1 MPNVDLSS
9 ASASAC
15 RAGDADVHVT
25 GAYSV
30 CPGTPGIFN
39 CQIRLT
45 EDGLKNYK
53 EIVKVFFQYVSLL
66 RETPPQKWIFDEQ
79 KGLAD
84 VDFKFKEKTPASRFT
99 SKISAVMQTPL
110 PREWLLSGNS
120 RQVLA
125 SPSQPATTQGADSWM

>member
-1 MPNVDLSS
+1 METDGSI
-9 ASASAC
+9 
-15 RAGDADVHVT
+15 
-25 GAYSV
+25 GAYPV
-30 CPGTPGIFN
+30 CPGSPGIFN

-66 RETPPQKWIFDEQ
+66 RESSPQQWIFLEQ

-84 VDFKFKEKTPASRFT
+84 VDFKFKQKIPASRFT

-110 PREWLLSGNS
+110 PREWLLSGHS
-120 RQVLA
+120 
-125 SPSQPATTQGADSWM
+125 M

>member
-1 MPNVDLSS
+1 MLPPNSISRTPPRSPFLVFAAIGPTANL
-9 ASASAC
+9 
-15 RAGDADVHVT
+15 RK
-25 GAYSV
+25 GAYPV

-45 EDGLKNYK
+45 EDGLKNYQ

-66 RETPPQKWIFDEQ
+66 RETPPQEWIFQEQ

-84 VDFKFKEKTPASRFT
+84 VDFKFKQKTPASRFT

-110 PREWLLSGNS
+110 PRQWLLSGHS
-120 RQVLA
+120 R
-125 SPSQPATTQGADSWM
+125 

>member
-1 MPNVDLSS
+1 MTREKRPSS
-9 ASASAC
+9 TPLVSSRHLPVSDFTLANIS
-15 RAGDADVHVT
+15 RV
-25 GAYSV
+25 GAYPV

-66 RETPPQKWIFDEQ
+66 RENPPQEWIFEEQ

-84 VDFKFKEKTPASRFT
+84 VDFKFKQKTPASRFT

-110 PREWLLSGNS
+110 PREWLLSGHS
-120 RQVLA
+120 
-125 SPSQPATTQGADSWM
+125 T

>member
-1 MPNVDLSS
+1 MP
-9 ASASAC
+9 
-15 RAGDADVHVT
+15 RT
-25 GAYSV
+25 GAYPV

-53 EIVKVFFQYVSLL
+53 EIVKVFFQYISLL
-66 RETPPQKWIFDEQ
+66 KETPPQEWIFQEQ

-84 VDFKFKEKTPASRFT
+84 VDFKFKQKTPASRFT

-110 PREWLLSGNS
+110 PREWLLSGHS
-120 RQVLA
+120 
-125 SPSQPATTQGADSWM
+125 T

>member
-1 MPNVDLSS
+1 MTRVRKPRTLVPRCRF
-9 ASASAC
+9 ASLVWPRSLLPVSYPKIANIS
-15 RAGDADVHVT
+15 RI
-25 GAYSV
+25 GAYPV

-66 RETPPQKWIFDEQ
+66 RETPPQEWIFEEQ

-84 VDFKFKEKTPASRFT
+84 VDFKFKQKTPASRFT

-110 PREWLLSGNS
+110 PREWLLSGHS
-120 RQVLA
+120 
-125 SPSQPATTQGADSWM
+125 T